1 MDKNLHREE
10 FYKLEE
16 YITVSELSERI
27 KLARQT
33 IYNHIS
39 TGKFVEGKHYLKPS
53 RKKILFKWSAI
64 EKWLGCVDE
73 QPCFN
78 GNETTD
84 QNIPLNCKSDKIT
97 QNLIKI

>member
-53 RKKILFKWSAI
+53 RKKILFKWSAV
-64 EKWLGCVDE
+64 EKWLGYVDE
-73 QPCFN
+73 QSSFDDT
-78 GNETTD
+78 EIED
-84 QNIPLNCKSDKIT
+84 RNISFKLMTKKIT